1 MIFPSN
7 HTLMFVWYLRAL
19 SPKSQDALRPQ
30 MDIMCDPECSSEQR
44 TIAYDYLDCW
54 VTIKAIW
61 RQSRDDWIL
70 NEKANAV
77 K

>member
-19 SPKSQDALRPQ
+19 DAETQSVLRPK

-44 TIAYDYLDCW
+44 EKAYGYLDAC
-54 VTIKAIW
+54 VTIQSIR
-61 RQSRDDWIL
+61 RQRKCTST
-70 NEKANAV
+70 
-77 K
+77 